1 MHACRADGLYS
12 ADVGSSRYLDAGF
25 CGVSGNL
32 GKDVFLSQD
41 SLSEDSGSQENWV
54 LTMGDFTFWIISV
67 LILEYKIIINLA
79 DEFRSYPVVRIDIR
93 IIRKLN

>member
-1 MHACRADGLYS
+1 MPRMVTIEIAINLTRGAQHFALHP
-12 ADVGSSRYLDAGF
+12 AGIT
-25 CGVSGNL
+25 L
-32 GKDVFLSQD
+32 
-41 SLSEDSGSQENWV
+41 
-54 LTMGDFTFWIISV
+54 GDFTFWIISV

>member
-1 MHACRADGLYS
+1 VDKDMADLHLKASNAMDCTGT
-12 ADVGSSRYLDAGF
+12 V
-25 CGVSGNL
+25 
-32 GKDVFLSQD
+32 
-41 SLSEDSGSQENWV
+41 
-54 LTMGDFTFWIISV
+54 GDFTFWIISV

>member
-1 MHACRADGLYS
+1 MFYQVTNGVQCSTLSVTEICKKVNLLY
-12 ADVGSSRYLDAGF
+12 YL
-25 CGVSGNL
+25 
-32 GKDVFLSQD
+32 
-41 SLSEDSGSQENWV
+41 
-54 LTMGDFTFWIISV
+54 LTTTGCEKETLGDFTFWIISV